1 MYILASGD
9 ASNNSQMETSVIS
22 GVHEWSLQTQ
32 QSSPLDGIFLLY
44 QCPTFY
50 FLVSQSKAAI
60 GQTIPTVT
68 PTRRTRNLARKH
80 TAMIGEIILNNAP
93 DPPAENS
100 IYPFP
105 RNEYVPLECD

>member
-1 MYILASGD
+1 MYILASED
-9 ASNNSQMETSVIS
+9 VSNNSQMETSVIS

-32 QSSPLDGIFLLY
+32 QSSLLDGIFLLY

-68 PTRRTRNLARKH
+68 PTRRTRNLARKR
-80 TAMIGEIILNNAP
+80 TAMIGEMILNNAH
-93 DPPAENS
+93 
-100 IYPFP
+100 
-105 RNEYVPLECD
+105 VPSTGNFI